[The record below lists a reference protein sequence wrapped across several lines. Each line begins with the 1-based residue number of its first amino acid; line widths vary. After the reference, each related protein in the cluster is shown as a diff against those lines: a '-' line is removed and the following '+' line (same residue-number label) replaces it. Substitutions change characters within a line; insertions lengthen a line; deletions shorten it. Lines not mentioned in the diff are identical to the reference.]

1 MQMLGLQDEL
11 ITLFLWGK
19 KKKKKTL
26 IEKLANKVWL
36 LRHACI

>member
-1 MQMLGLQDEL
+1 MQVLGLQDEL
-11 ITLFLWGK
+11 ITLFLWK
-19 KKKKKTL
+19 KKKKAL